1 MFKLTQK
8 DKNAYKF
15 LIKFIGIIIL
25 YYVLI
30 AIFGTEYLSPYLTF
44 SAWLS
49 SGILSLFMG
58 EVSNIGY
65 QIMGEGV
72 SLSLSYGCDGTDQFI
87 VFIAGVMSIPS
98 SLNKKLIGISAGL
111 VAIYF
116 LNLFR
121 IIGLY
126 IIALKDFSLFETFH
140 VVVFP
145 IIFIIISLIFW
156 YIWLKWDYDAKVS

>member
-1 MFKLTQK
+1 
-8 DKNAYKF
+8 
-15 LIKFIGIIIL
+15 
-25 YYVLI
+25 
-30 AIFGTEYLSPYLTF
+30 
-44 SAWLS
+44 
-49 SGILSLFMG
+49 MG

-98 SLNKKLIGISAGL
+98 SFSKKAIGISVGL
-111 VAIYF
+111 LSIYF

-126 IIALKDFSLFETFH
+126 IIALKDISLFETFH

>member
-1 MFKLTQK
+1 MNQK

-15 LIKFIGIIIL
+15 LVKFIGIIAL
-25 YYVLI
+25 YYLI
-30 AIFGTEYLSPYLTF
+30 IAVFGTDYLSPYLNI
-44 SAWLS
+44 SAWIS
-49 SGILSLFMG
+49 SGILSLFTNSAYSVG
-58 EVSNIGY
+58 HQIIGD
-65 QIMGEGV
+65 GV

-87 VFIAGVMSIPS
+87 VFIAGVLSFPS
-98 SLNKKLIGISAGL
+98 SLNKKLIGISSGL

-121 IIGLY
+121 IIGLFFV
-126 IIALKDFSLFETFH
+126 ANNDFSLFETFH

-156 YIWLKWDYDAKVS
+156 YIWIKWDYDEKVS

>member
-1 MFKLTQK
+1 M
-8 DKNAYKF
+8 
-15 LIKFIGIIIL
+15 IIA
-25 YYVLI
+25 V
-30 AIFGTEYLSPYLTF
+30 FGTDYLSPYLNL
-44 SAWLS
+44 SAWIS
-49 SGILSLFMG
+49 SGILSLFTNSAYSVG
-58 EVSNIGY
+58 H
-65 QIMGEGV
+65 QIVGDGV

-87 VFIAGVMSIPS
+87 VFISGVISFPS

-126 IIALKDFSLFETFH
+126 FVALNDFSLFETFH

-145 IIFIIISLIFW
+145 ISQIVYLVNSLLSYVGTSFSLMLSVIFIVMFII
-156 YIWLKWDYDAKVS
+156 LKTDIMNKLNVK